1 MRSLKPIFIENSKI
15 PFWLSKFTPIQIGA
29 ITLGFVVLSKYEM
42 DERVKRH
49 ETIHFQQ
56 FLETLFIGFLLMYL
70 WDYIF
75 CYLRYA
81 DGEKAYMMI
90 RAEQEAYANED
101 DPDYLK
107 NRKRWAWMFKRIM

>member
-1 MRSLKPIFIENSKI
+1 
-15 PFWLSKFTPIQIGA
+15 
-29 ITLGFVVLSKYEM
+29 M

-56 FLETLFIGFLLMYL
+56 FLETLFIGFLWLYL

-75 CYLRYA
+75 CWLRYA
-81 DGEKAYMMI
+81 DGKKAYMMI
-90 RAEQEAYANED
+90 RAEQEAYENEN